1 MAINKSNKGPMNG
14 SSGAD
19 GIDRD
24 PLLTDLERIGQ
35 KYASSTNQRDKLTS
49 RMNGLEK
56 ERSDILESGKLETNV
71 RSTPFYSEN
80 LERINKQIDSARG
93 VINGYD
99 SNRNASATQEASNI
113 FNKRF
118 SQSSINGVVNQM
130 RGQADVQNR
139 AFGMAHMSYDQLQE
153 QRESVMGDINF
164 RSRNAQNQV
173 SKMFNNGGQIN
184 DDAKLSAYGQYGE
197 AKNSF
202 SKLAAIQN
210 AMDIQK
216 QAGIDTGSRFKN
228 LAGAGSRADSILN
241 ARDIGKEV
249 QSGSISIMDGGNA
262 KSVKNVNVDAEI
274 MVQATNLASKLKE
287 LAEAAA
293 GGATNLDDLRTQAEE
308 SADNLKKLEQAQAGG
323 AGGGRNNTISNLNAF
338 GAGFNAVGNAANTIM
353 IGQRMQQVGNIG
365 GYAGIANNQ
374 YDMYR
379 KARGGD
385 IASQLSLGQTG
396 LAGDFG
402 DEMKNA
408 SRIVSG
414 AQGIGAGAQATA
426 GGLQLAASLNP
437 IEAGTATSQVAANA
451 TAGALNLVQGGAN
464 LAVIA
469 GDTSRRISENSN
481 KIAGYQAMMQAQQAI
496 NAVGASQAQGLRD
509 TYTGLDVVGQD
520 MGSKASAFIQN
531 SSGPEGLQKMMDA
544 RMSPEQ
550 FIQQAQSGV
559 QNMGSTFDSNQIFAA
574 RNLERGGFGSMQTN
588 MGRMSSLA
596 AGGANNPQAGLESVL
611 SAAVSKGLD
620 SSKSITMMV
629 DNTAAMSASSL
640 GAAVGIDT
648 IGASSSLLAS
658 SMNPALANKEFALS
672 QAMTA
677 QERTKQVTTNAS
689 TTFTGM
695 ANTAGLQQAFSAGGL
710 KLDGVAAINLQKNF
724 DIATLKSLQGNPNKA
739 SEEFR
744 NQGINIAPGEAN
756 QAVSIALKQKQLQ
769 VISEAARPMGLNAED
784 VLNKRKN
791 GTLTDAELM
800 TINAGAGAA
809 GRRGGGKE
817 LFREVD
823 GIAAPIVNGVTG
835 KALTSGEGPDDVK
848 KQMDILR
855 TSGFKQLSE
864 AAGYASKELGGFTN
878 ALKTFTDLQSKFE
891 KGGMGNEGTFST
903 AAGDFAK
910 SFGTSTG
917 RFEKSVT
924 QFEVAIKNLNTK
936 SGLTSNSNPIMPE
949 GLSNLNQR
957 KDEAN

>member
-1 MAINKSNKGPMNG
+1 MAINKSNKGPMNSG
-14 SSGAD
+14 GAD

-35 KYASSTNQRDKLTS
+35 KYASTTNQRDKLTS
-49 RMNGLEK
+49 RMNSLEQ
-56 ERSDILESGKLETNV
+56 ERADILESGRLDPNV
-71 RSTPFYSEN
+71 RSTPFYSDN
-80 LERINKQIDSARG
+80 LDRVSKQINAARG
-93 VINGYD
+93 AMNSYD
-99 SNRNASATQEASNI
+99 YNRNTSATQEASNM

-164 RSRNAQNQV
+164 RSRSAQSQV
-173 SKMFNNGGQIN
+173 SKMFTNGGQIN
-184 DDAKLSAYGQYGE
+184 DDAKLSAYGQYNE

-202 SKLAAIQN
+202 GKLAAIQN

-216 QAGIDTGSRFKN
+216 QAGMDTGSRFKS
-228 LAGAGSRADSILN
+228 LAGAGARANSILN
-241 ARDIGKEV
+241 AQSVAQEI
-249 QSGSISIMDGGNA
+249 QSGSISIMDGRNA
-262 KSVKNVNVDAEI
+262 KSVKNANIDAEV
-274 MVQATNLASKLKE
+274 MVQATNLAARLKE

-293 GGATNLDDLRTQAEE
+293 GGASNLDDLRTKAEE
-308 SADNLKKLEQAQAGG
+308 SAENLKKLEQAQAGG

-338 GAGFNAVGNAANTIM
+338 SSGFNAVGNAANTIM

-385 IASQLSLGQTG
+385 IASQLALGQTG
-396 LAGDFG
+396 LSGDFG

-414 AQGIGAGAQATA
+414 AHGVGAGAQVAA
-426 GGLQLAASLNP
+426 GGLQVASTLNP
-437 IEAGTATSQVAANA
+437 VENIAGTSAAQANRQ
-451 TAGALNLVQGGAN
+451 AGVLNVVQGGAN

-677 QERTKQVTTNAS
+677 QEITRQTTTNAT
-689 TTFTGM
+689 TTFSGM
-695 ANTAGLQQAFSAGGL
+695 ANTAGLQQAFAGKGM
-710 KLDGVAAINLQKNF
+710 KLDGVAAINLQSNF
-724 DIATLKSLQGNPNKA
+724 DIATLKSLQGNPTKA
-739 SEEFR
+739 AEAFQ
-744 NQGINIAPGEAN
+744 NQGINIAPGQANEAV
-756 QAVSIALKQKQLQ
+756 ATTLRQKQLQ
-769 VISEAARPMGLNAED
+769 LVQSAARPMGLNAESILD
-784 VLNKRKN
+784 KINK
-791 GTLTDAELM
+791 GTLSGQELM
-800 TINAGAGAA
+800 DFNAGAS
-809 GRRGGGKE
+809 RLRKGGGAE
-817 LFREVD
+817 LIREVQ
-823 GIAAPIVNGVTG
+823 GVAAPIVNGQTG
-835 KALTSGEGPDDVK
+835 KDLTSGTGPDDVK
-848 KQMDILR
+848 KQMDTLR

-864 AAGYASKELGGFTN
+864 AAASASEKLGGFTS

-891 KGGMGNEGTFST
+891 KGGMGNEETFST
-903 AAGDFAK
+903 AASDFAK

-917 RFEKSVT
+917 RFQDSVT
-924 QFEVAIKNLNTK
+924 KFEVAVSNLGK
-936 SGLTSNSNPIMPE
+936 KAGLSSNSNPIMPE
-949 GLSNLNQR
+949 GITNLNQR
-957 KDEAN
+957 KDEVGR

>member
-14 SSGAD
+14 GSGAD
-19 GIDRD
+19 SIDRD
-24 PLLTDLERIGQ
+24 PLLTDLERIGH
-35 KYASSTNQRDKLTS
+35 KYASTTNQRDKLTS
-49 RMNGLEK
+49 RMNNLEQ
-56 ERSDILESGKLETNV
+56 ERADILESGRLDPNV

-80 LERINKQIDSARG
+80 LDRVSKQINAARG
-93 VINGYD
+93 AMNSYD
-99 SNRNASATQEASNI
+99 YNRNTSATQEASNM

-118 SQSSINGVVNQM
+118 SQSSINGVVSQM

-173 SKMFNNGGQIN
+173 SKMFTNGGQIN
-184 DDAKLSAYGQYGE
+184 DDAKLSAYGQYSE

-202 SKLAAIQN
+202 GKLAAIQN

-216 QAGIDTGSRFKN
+216 QSGMDANSRFKS
-228 LAGAGSRADSILN
+228 LAGAGSRANSILN
-241 ARDIGKEV
+241 AQSVAQEV

-262 KSVKNVNVDAEI
+262 KSVKNANVDAEI
-274 MVQATNLASKLKE
+274 MVQATNLATKLKE

-338 GAGFNAVGNAANTIM
+338 SSGFNAVGNAANTVM

-385 IASQLSLGQTG
+385 IASQLALGQTG

-414 AQGIGAGAQATA
+414 AHGVGAAA
-426 GGLQLAASLNP
+426 QLAA
-437 IEAGTATSQVAANA
+437 GGVQVAAALNPVEGLTASSQLAQNA
-451 TAGALNLVQGGAN
+451 TTGALNAIQGGAN
-464 LAVIA
+464 VAVIA
-469 GDTSRRISENSN
+469 GDTTRRISENSN
-481 KIAGYQAMMQAQQAI
+481 KIGGYQSMMAAQQAI
-496 NAVGASQAQGLRD
+496 NEVGASQAQGLRD

-544 RMSPEQ
+544 RISPEQ

-596 AGGANNPQAGLESVL
+596 AGGANNPQAGLEVVL
-611 SAAVSKGLD
+611 SAAVAKGLD

-629 DNTAAMSASSL
+629 DSTAAMAASSS

-648 IGASSSLLAS
+648 VGASASLLAS
-658 SMNPALANKEFALS
+658 SMNPGLVNKEFALG

-677 QERTKQVTTNAS
+677 QQMTRQQTTDIS
-689 TTFTGM
+689 TSFTGM
-695 ANTAGLQQAFSAGGL
+695 ANTAGMVQAFAGKGM
-710 KLDGVAAINLQKNF
+710 KISGDEAISLQKI
-724 DIATLKSLQGNPNKA
+724 DIATLKSLQNNPKA
-739 SEEFR
+739 AAAMF
-744 NQGINIAPGEAN
+744 QDKGINITEGNSNEAI
-756 QAVSIALKQKQLQ
+756 QTTLRQKQLQ
-769 VISEAARPMGLNAED
+769 LIASSTRRMGLNAD
-784 VLNKRKN
+784 SVLDK
-791 GTLTDAELM
+791 
-800 TINAGAGAA
+800 INAGTLSGDELRKFNRGADLS
-809 GRRGGGKE
+809 GRTGGAE
-817 LFREVD
+817 LIREVR
-823 GIAAPIVNGVTG
+823 GVSAPIVNGQVG
-835 KALTSGEGPDDVK
+835 KDLTDGKGSDDLK
-848 KQMDILR
+848 KQMDSLR
-855 TSGFKQLSE
+855 TSGFKQLTE
-864 AAGYASKELGGFTN
+864 AALSASNGLGGFTG
-878 ALKTFTDLQSKFE
+878 ALKTFTDLQTKFE
-891 KGGMGNEGTFST
+891 KGGVGNEDAFKT
-903 AAGDFAK
+903 AATEFAK
-910 SFGTSTG
+910 DFKISTG
-917 RFEKSVT
+917 MFDKSVT
-924 QFEVAIKNLNTK
+924 RFDTIMKDFSKRAGLN
-936 SGLTSNSNPIMPE
+936 SNSNPVLPNMDD
-949 GLSNLNQR
+949 NKDKR
-957 KDEAN
+957 KDEVNQ